1 MPLGNFFGKSKKPD
15 DNAQPAGGGEVLL
28 DSVHARAEGM
38 PGYAAATV
46 KTERIAERE
55 GPILVTE
62 LSQAAKSRDHRI
74 ILDLAEV
81 YLISSA
87 GIGSLVQL
95 HRACAADNGKLV
107 LFGLNRELLELLR
120 IGRLDRMF
128 NIAKLREDAVEAV
141 A

>member
-120 IGRLDRMF
+120 IARLDRMF
-128 NIAKLREDAVEAV
+128 NIAKSREDAVEAV